1 MIEWREFARHKQ
13 DFEDVKAE
21 VVGISVDD
29 VEHVRQVWE
38 KAANR
43 NFTHLSDPDAKVIR
57 QYGLLHAH
65 GNGDSDI
72 AIRAT
77 LLLDENGNERWRHV
91 SATVGEIARSQ
102 EVLQQIRNIKE
113 TGGASPP

>member
-13 DFEDVKAE
+13 DFENAKAE
-21 VVGISVDD
+21 VIGISADD
-29 VEHVRQVWE
+29 VEHARQVWE

-43 NFTHLSDPDAKVIR
+43 TFTQLSDPDTKVIR

-65 GNGDSDI
+65 GKGDEDI

-77 LLLDENGNERWRHV
+77 LLLDQDGNERWRHV
-91 SATVGEIARSQ
+91 SSTVGEVATSQ
-102 EVLQQIRNIKE
+102 EVLEQISRMK
-113 TGGASPP
+113 

>member
-1 MIEWREFARHKQ
+1 MSQMREFARHKR
-13 DFEDVKAE
+13 DFENAKAE

-29 VEHVRQVWE
+29 PQHVRKVWE

-43 NFTHLSDPDAKVIR
+43 NFTHLSDPGAKVIR

-65 GNGDSDI
+65 GKGDEDI

-77 LLLDENGNERWRHV
+77 LLLDENAVERWRHV
-91 SATVGEIARSQ
+91 SSTVGEIATSQ
-102 EVLQQIRNIKE
+102 EVLEQIKHKK
-113 TGGASPP
+113 